1 MTRPKFYLT
10 TAITYANSK
19 PHIGH
24 AYEEIGTD
32 ALARWKRLT
41 GHDVYFATGSD
52 EHSANVEA
60 KARELN
66 TTPQAYCDGMAEV
79 FERTWKALDISYD
92 RFIRTSEPIH
102 HRASQEMVR
111 RALAAGDIYP
121 GEYTGWYC
129 NSCETYYLETDLKD
143 GACPVHGIKPVWL
156 AEKNYFFK
164 LSKYAPAL
172 LGHIESHP
180 EFIQPET
187 RRNEVV
193 NVLKDGLKDL
203 SVSRATTT
211 WGIPF
216 PDDPTHVVYV
226 WFDALINYISALGFP
241 DQDQENQARFQ
252 RFWPADVHVIG
263 KDITRFHCIIWPAM
277 LMSAKLPLPKRVFGH
292 GFLSLKGEKISKTRG
307 NVLDPLELAA
317 SFGERGSD
325 VVRYVLLAS
334 NAFAGDGD
342 FSETGLVERFN
353 SDLANDLGNLLNRT
367 LTMVEKYCEGKVP
380 APAAD
385 PDPADAALLGA
396 ARGAYALCDQAFDAL
411 DFSRAAAAVL
421 DVVKRS
427 NKYIDDSAPWGLFKR
442 NETARLNTV
451 LYNLLEVLRLAA
463 VLLQPFMP
471 RTTPRILAQLG
482 EQEPERARELPQA
495 AAWGGLAPG
504 QSIAKAE
511 PLFPRIEKEKVDAPG
526 A

>member
-1 MTRPKFYLT
+1 MPSGKFYLT

-41 GHDVYFATGSD
+41 GHDVFFATGSD

-66 TTPQAYCDGMAEV
+66 TTPQAFCDQMAAT
-79 FERTWKALDISYD
+79 FERTWRALDISYD

-102 HRASQEMVR
+102 HRASQEMIR

-143 GACPVHGIKPVWL
+143 GACPVHGIRPVWL
-156 AEKNYFFK
+156 AEKNYFFR

-172 LGHIESHP
+172 LEHIGRHP

-187 RRNEVV
+187 RRNEVL
-193 NVLKDGLKDL
+193 NVLKEGLKDL
-203 SVSRATTT
+203 SVSRSTTS

-226 WFDALINYISALGFP
+226 WFDALINYLSAVGFP
-241 DQDQENQARFQ
+241 DDPALFQ
-252 RFWPADVHVIG
+252 RYWPADVHVIG

-277 LMSAKLPLPKRVFGH
+277 LLSAGLPLPKRVFGH

-334 NAFAGDGD
+334 NVFAGDGD
-342 FSETGLVERFN
+342 FSEAGLVERYN

-367 LTMVEKYCEGKVP
+367 LTMVEKYCGGKVP
-380 APAAD
+380 APD
-385 PDPADAALLGA
+385 PTPIPEDAALLA
-396 ARGAYALCDQAFDAL
+396 AAHGAYAVCDQAFTAL
-411 DFSRAAAAVL
+411 DFSRATAAVW
-421 DVVKRS
+421 DVIRRS
-427 NKYIDDSAPWGLFKR
+427 NKYIDETAPWGLFKR
-442 NETARLNTV
+442 GETARLSTV

-463 VLLQPFMP
+463 ILLQPFMP
-471 RTTPRILAQLG
+471 RTVPRILAQLG
-482 EQEPERARELPQA
+482 EPEPERARQLPQA

-504 QSIAKAE
+504 QAIAKAE
-511 PLFPRIEKEKVDAPG
+511 PLFPRIEKEKNGAP
-526 A
+526 AA